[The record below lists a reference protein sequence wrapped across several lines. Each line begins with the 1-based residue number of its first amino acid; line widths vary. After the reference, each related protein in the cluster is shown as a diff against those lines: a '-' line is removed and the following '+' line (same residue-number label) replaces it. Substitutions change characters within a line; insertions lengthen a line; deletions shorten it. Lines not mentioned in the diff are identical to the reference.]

1 MAYLASNEYKIMTG
15 QDAPENFDEL
25 ENDAENIINS
35 VTNYYDPAF
44 GLHDLAADACSP
56 FNYLVQQATAF
67 KKAVAS
73 QVKFLNDSNSSSAFD
88 MQQQN
93 LASYSVGGTSMSFK
107 NGAIDNLADSSTGL
121 VNTAHNLLG
130 RAGLLFQGVD
140 HL

>member
-1 MAYLASNEYKIMTG
+1 MAYLTSNEYKIMTG
-15 QDAPENFDEL
+15 QNAPDNFDEL
-25 ENDAENIINS
+25 EIDAENIINS
-35 VTNYYDPAF
+35 VTSYYDPAF
-44 GLHDLAADACSP
+44 GFHDLAADASSSH
-56 FNYLVQQATAF
+56 NYLVQQATAF
-67 KKAVAS
+67 KKAVAL

-93 LASYSVGGTSMSFK
+93 LASYSVSGTSMSFK

-121 VNTAHNLLG
+121 VNTARNLLG